1 MTKIE
6 PRLLKGFRDYGAKEQ
21 ATRQRM
27 FERIQAVFERF
38 GFLPLS
44 TPALEYKDILMGKY
58 GEDEKL
64 IYSFKDNGE
73 RDVAMRYDLTV
84 PLARYVAQNK
94 NQLVFP
100 FKRYQIAPVWRAD
113 NPQRGRLREFYQCD
127 IDTVG
132 TDSKFA
138 DAEVIACVCK
148 ALEALGV
155 SQYEVRI
162 NDRRI
167 FNGMINMLGIGEDQT
182 VEVIRAIDKLDKIGE
197 DGVIRI
203 LEEKALSSK
212 AIKKIKQY
220 LSFQRGENTLGI
232 PKQMEEDFADITAD
246 LQLIGEA
253 VLNQGVSSDKIRF
266 DFSIARGLD
275 YYTSTVFEFSLTNIS
290 GFPSISAG
298 GRYDSLLDQFSDQS
312 LPAVGCSIGIDR
324 LLDALQEL
332 GLSQNESLVKALV
345 VNQDPDLQTEYVGI
359 VSSLRNAG
367 ISCELYYEPVKLDKQ
382 FKFAESKNIPYA
394 IILGKEE
401 RQTGV
406 VKLKNLITREQ
417 EEVAIARLAE
427 KLK

>member
-1 MTKIE
+1 
-6 PRLLKGFRDYGAKEQ
+6 
-21 ATRQRM
+21 
-27 FERIQAVFERF
+27 
-38 GFLPLS
+38 
-44 TPALEYKDILMGKY
+44 
-58 GEDEKL
+58 
-64 IYSFKDNGE
+64 
-73 RDVAMRYDLTV
+73 
-84 PLARYVAQNK
+84 
-94 NQLVFP
+94 
-100 FKRYQIAPVWRAD
+100 
-113 NPQRGRLREFYQCD
+113 
-127 IDTVG
+127 
-132 TDSKFA
+132 
-138 DAEVIACVCK
+138 
-148 ALEALGV
+148 V